1 MTLFLIFIAA
11 AGWLAAFILLGILM
25 ILSLAFGASQELVK
39 EELKDTLKRTPK
51 HKTHLWSSAK
61 EKEIPFGD

>member
-11 AGWLAAFILLGILM
+11 AGWFAAIVLLSIVM

-39 EELKDTLKRTPK
+39 QELQDTLKQTK
-51 HKTHLWSSAK
+51 GQSHKMWSPFK
-61 EKEIPFGD
+61 ETEIPFGD